1 MQKQENLSITELEAL
16 AKAYIDCKLSR
27 QQEKELE
34 LVLLSSRHRS
44 PLIDDCRRIMVLQ
57 ELLVSTTKSDS
68 ISDKKITTPIWWRK
82 SIYRISAAA
91 SIAILVSISVILW
104 NRDSGN
110 RDKYLSQSNADVS
123 VYVNGEKLGHTDAL
137 SAAITTQQQ
146 SMLMMNEII
155 NETRQ
160 EESMSLRQMTEI
172 KNSK

>member
-27 QQEKELE
+27 QQENELE

-44 PLIDDCRRIMVLQ
+44 PLIDDCRRIMGLQ
-57 ELLVSTTKSDS
+57 ELLVSTTKPDS
-68 ISDKKITTPIWWRK
+68 TSIKEITSPARWKK

-91 SIAILVSISVILW
+91 SIAILISLSVILW

-110 RDKYLSQSNADVS
+110 GAKYLSKGNADVS
-123 VYVNGEKLGHTDAL
+123 VYVNGEKLEHTDAL
-137 SAAITTQQQ
+137 SAALTTQQQ

-155 NETRQ
+155 NESKQ
-160 EESMSLRQMTEI
+160 EESMSLRQMNEI
-172 KNSK
+172 NNSK

>member
-44 PLIDDCRRIMVLQ
+44 PLIDDCRRIMGLQ
-57 ELLVSTTKSDS
+57 ELLVSTTMSDS
-68 ISDKKITTPIWWRK
+68 ISDKKITSPVWWRK

-110 RDKYLSQSNADVS
+110 RDKYLPQSNADVS

-137 SAAITTQQQ
+137 SAALTTQQQ

-155 NETRQ
+155 NESKQ